1 MGSSVSTENDS
12 AGWRGGVQRWA
23 REQDNDKRR
32 RVEPQPLILSGHGM
46 RLAVRHGS
54 LEVWNGFTHYPQQQE
69 TFRFFP
75 GQPDVP
81 SRIVLLDGS
90 GSITL
95 DVLAWLAQQSIPLIQ
110 LDYRGDVRAAIG
122 SSGLG
127 ADPGLLALQV
137 RAASDPA
144 KGMAVAS
151 WFVREKLLASAL
163 TLKACVSPNDARST
177 ALGHIVGAIDRL
189 RVPWTGSKEALL
201 GIEGQCAQVYFN
213 TWRHMP
219 IRWKGTARKP
229 IPPSWSVI
237 GPRYSRSKQRSRA
250 ALHPA
255 QAIFN
260 YAYAVLESQ
269 IRIEVAAVGLDPA
282 IGFLHQ
288 NLSDRPALILDL
300 LEPMRPAID
309 AIILRFLTSE
319 TFHPADFTIGRDGVC
334 RLHPALARRVV
345 REAQSVR
352 GIGAALSGLMAQIGH
367 RIPVARQ
374 HRSIAWLAQRKA
386 SRPQSNISLRARPAT
401 KCRA

>member
-1 MGSSVSTENDS
+1 
-12 AGWRGGVQRWA
+12 
-23 REQDNDKRR
+23 
-32 RVEPQPLILSGHGM
+32 M

-110 LDYRGDVRAAIG
+110 LDYRGEVRAAIG

-127 ADPGLLALQV
+127 ADPRLLALQV
-137 RAASDPA
+137 RAASDPVKA
-144 KGMAVAS
+144 MAIAT
-151 WFVREKLLASAL
+151 WFVRAKLLASAT
-163 TLKACVSPNDARST
+163 TLKSCVAPSESRT
-177 ALGHIVGAIDRL
+177 AAFGQIAGALDRL
-189 RVPWTGSKEALL
+189 STSWTGSKEALL
-201 GIEGQCAQVYFN
+201 GIEGRCAHAYFG
-213 TWRHMP
+213 TWRGSP
-219 IRWKGTARKP
+219 IRWKGTGRKP

-237 GPRYSRSKQRSRA
+237 GPRYSRSTQSSRA

-255 QAIFN
+255 QSMFN

-269 IRIEVAAVGLDPA
+269 IRIELAAVGLDPA
-282 IGFLHQ
+282 TGFLHQ

-300 LEPMRPAID
+300 MEPLRPAVD
-309 AIILRFLTSE
+309 AIVLHLLTSE
-319 TFHPADFTIGRDGVC
+319 TFHPADFTIGRDGTC

-345 REAQSVR
+345 REAQSVPATS
-352 GIGAALSGLMAQIGH
+352 AALSGLMTQIGH
-367 RIPVARQ
+367 HIPVARQ
-374 HRSIAWLAQRKA
+374 HRSRAWLAQRDA
-386 SRPQSNISLRARPAT
+386 DRLRREILMT
-401 KCRA
+401 Q

>member
-1 MGSSVSTENDS
+1 MTLDDQWSVRCDAWTHGPRE
-12 AGWRGGVQRWA
+12 ALRERRA
-23 REQDNDKRR
+23 RAIER
-32 RVEPQPLILSGHGM
+32 QPLILSGHGM

-144 KGMAVAS
+144 KAMAVAT
-151 WFVREKLLASAL
+151 WFVREKLLASTT
-163 TLKACVSPNDARST
+163 TLMACISPSEARAT
-177 ALGHIVGAIDRL
+177 ALGSIARALDRL
-189 RVPWTGSKEALL
+189 RTPWTGSKEALL
-201 GIEGQCAQVYFN
+201 GIEGKCAHVYFG
-213 TWRHMP
+213 TWRETP
-219 IRWKGTARKP
+219 IRWKGTGRKP

-237 GPRYSRSKQRSRA
+237 GPRFSRTQYRSRA
-250 ALHPA
+250 ARHPA

-260 YAYAVLESQ
+260 YAYAILESQ

-282 IGFLHQ
+282 TGFLHQ
-288 NLSDRPALILDL
+288 NLPDRPTLILDL
-300 LEPMRPAID
+300 LEPLRSAID
-309 AIILRFLTSE
+309 AIVLHLLTSE
-319 TFHPADFTIGRDGVC
+319 TFHPADFTIGRDGTC

-345 REAQSVR
+345 KESQSVV

-374 HRSIAWLAQRKA
+374 HRSKAWLAQRELLI
-386 SRPQSNISLRARPAT
+386 PQG
-401 KCRA
+401 

>member
-1 MGSSVSTENDS
+1 
-12 AGWRGGVQRWA
+12 
-23 REQDNDKRR
+23 
-32 RVEPQPLILSGHGM
+32 M

-54 LEVWNGFTHYPQQQE
+54 LEVWNGFTYYPQQQE

-95 DVLAWLAQQSIPLIQ
+95 DVLAWLSQQSIPLIQ

-127 ADPGLLALQV
+127 ADPGLLVLQV
-137 RAASDPA
+137 GAARDPA
-144 KGMAVAS
+144 KAMAVAA
-151 WFVREKLLASAL
+151 WFVREKLLASAA
-163 TLKACVSPNDARST
+163 TLKACVAPSESRTA
-177 ALGHIVGAIDRL
+177 ALGHITAAVDRL
-189 RVPWTGSKEALL
+189 RTRWTGSKEALL
-201 GIEGQCAQVYFN
+201 GIEGKCAQAYFN
-213 TWRHMP
+213 TWRELP
-219 IRWKGTARKP
+219 ILWKGTGRKP

-237 GPRYSRSKQRSRA
+237 GPRYSRSKQRSRG

-282 IGFLHQ
+282 TGFLHQ

-300 LEPMRPAID
+300 LEPLRPATD
-309 AIILRFLTSE
+309 ALVLRFLTSE
-319 TFHPADFTIGRDGVC
+319 TFHPSDFTIGRDGTC

-345 REAQSVR
+345 KDVQTVA
-352 GIGAALSGLMAQIGH
+352 GIDSALAGLMTQIGY
-367 RIPVARQ
+367 RIPVAVQ
-374 HRSIAWLAQRKA
+374 HRSKAWLAQRELLGEKA
-386 SRPQSNISLRARPAT
+386 AAHR
-401 KCRA
+401 

>member
-1 MGSSVSTENDS
+1 
-12 AGWRGGVQRWA
+12 
-23 REQDNDKRR
+23 
-32 RVEPQPLILSGHGM
+32 M

-110 LDYRGDVRAAIG
+110 LDYRGDVRAVIG

-127 ADPGLLALQV
+127 ADPGLLVLQV

-144 KGMAVAS
+144 KAMAVAS
-151 WFVREKLLASAL
+151 WFVREKLLASAA
-163 TLKACVSPNDARST
+163 TLKACLSPSEART
-177 ALGHIVGAIDRL
+177 AALGHIARALDRL
-189 RVPWTGSKEALL
+189 DVPWTGSKEALL
-201 GIEGQCAQVYFN
+201 GIEGQCAQTYFY
-213 TWRHMP
+213 TWRDLP
-219 IRWKGTARKP
+219 IRWKGTGRKP

-237 GPRYSRSKQRSRA
+237 GPRYSRSQQRSRA
-250 ALHPA
+250 ARHPA
-255 QAIFN
+255 QAMFN

-269 IRIEVAAVGLDPA
+269 IRIASAAVGLDPA
-282 IGFLHQ
+282 TGFLHL

-300 LEPMRPAID
+300 LEPLRPAID
-309 AIILRFLTSE
+309 AMVLRFLTSE
-319 TFHPADFTIGRDGVC
+319 TFHPADFTIGGDGTC
-334 RLHPALARRVV
+334 RLHPALARQVV
-345 REAQSVR
+345 WEAQSVA
-352 GIGAALSGLMAQIGH
+352 GIGAAVSGLMAQLGH

-374 HRSIAWLAQRKA
+374 HRSIAWLAQRGLLPSPNPRGRRA
-386 SRPQSNISLRARPAT
+386 SG
-401 KCRA
+401 

>member
-1 MGSSVSTENDS
+1 MSAHIAVKSDNEWSLRSDAWAHRSPETRRGRRTSVIE
-12 AGWRGGVQRWA
+12 R
-23 REQDNDKRR
+23 
-32 RVEPQPLILSGHGM
+32 QPLILSGHGM

-54 LEVWNGFTHYPQQQE
+54 LEVWNGFTHHPQQQE

-95 DVLAWLAQQSIPLIQ
+95 DVLTWLSQQSIPLIQ

-137 RAASDPA
+137 RAASDPVKA
-144 KGMAVAS
+144 ITVAS
-151 WFVREKLLASAL
+151 WFVREKLLASAT
-163 TLKACVSPNDARST
+163 TLKACVSPSESRT
-177 ALGHIVGAIDRL
+177 VALGHITRAIERL
-189 RVPWTGSKEALL
+189 RGSWTGSKEALL

-213 TWRHMP
+213 TWRETP
-219 IRWKGTARKP
+219 IRWKGTGRKP

-269 IRIEVAAVGLDPA
+269 IRIAVAAVGLDPA
-282 IGFLHQ
+282 TGFLHQ
-288 NLSDRPALILDL
+288 NLSDRPALVLDL
-300 LEPMRPAID
+300 LEPLRPATD
-309 AIILRFLTSE
+309 AAVLRFLTAE
-319 TFHPADFTIGRDGVC
+319 TFHPADFTIGRDGTC

-345 REAQSVR
+345 KEVQTETET
-352 GIGAALSGLMAQIGH
+352 GTALSAFMTQIGH
-367 RIPVARQ
+367 RVPVARQ
-374 HRSIAWLAQRKA
+374 HRSIAWLAQR
-386 SRPQSNISLRARPAT
+386 SLARERRT
-401 KCRA
+401 S

>member
-1 MGSSVSTENDS
+1 MSAKTSIETDG
-12 AGWRGGVQRWA
+12 AGWPGGVHRWA
-23 REQDNDKRR
+23 RDHDSDKRR
-32 RVEPQPLILSGHGM
+32 RAEPQPLILSGHGM

-127 ADPGLLALQV
+127 ADPALLALQV

-144 KGMAVAS
+144 KAMALAT
-151 WFVREKLLASAL
+151 WFVREKLLASTT
-163 TLKACVSPNDARST
+163 TLKACVAPSESRTA
-177 ALGHIVGAIDRL
+177 ALGLITVALDRL
-189 RVPWTGSKEALL
+189 RVPWTESKEALL
-201 GIEGQCAQVYFN
+201 GVEGKCAQAYFN
-213 TWRHMP
+213 TWRDTP
-219 IRWKGTARKP
+219 IRWKGTGRKP

-237 GPRYSRSKQRSRA
+237 GPRRSRSQYRSRA

-282 IGFLHQ
+282 TGFLHQ
-288 NLSDRPALILDL
+288 NLPDRPTLILDL

-309 AIILRFLTSE
+309 AIVLRLLTGE
-319 TFHPADFTIGRDGVC
+319 TFHPADFTIGRDGTC

-345 REAQSVR
+345 REAQSVA
-352 GIGAALSGLMAQIGH
+352 GVGAAISRLMVQLGH

-374 HRSIAWLAQRKA
+374 HRSKAWLAQREA
-386 SRPQSNISLRARPAT
+386 RRSEQSVAILE
-401 KCRA
+401 